1 MSAPPIPCVW
11 HAKECCFYP
20 RAGFMGKADAAYADS
35 EIVVLAPIEQRSS
48 QAHSHYFAVLNE
60 LWANLPHEISEQFV
74 TSEHLRKRALIMTGW
89 RDETSLVLPSKAEAL
104 KVAAWSRQLLDEH
117 AVISVSGTTVVRLVA
132 KSQSLRAMGKAD
144 FTKSKADVLGWIE
157 DLIGIDRG
165 AAA

>member
-1 MSAPPIPCVW
+1 MTAPPMPFVFN
-11 HAKECCFYP
+11 AYDRAFRP
-20 RAGFMGKADAAYADS
+20 RRGFEKRVEAAYADG
-35 EIVVLAPIEQRSS
+35 ETVVLAPLEPRSS

-60 LWANLPHEISEQFV
+60 LWANLPHEISDQFV

-104 KVAAWSRQLLDEH
+104 KVAAWSRQGLDEH

-132 KSQSLRAMGKAD
+132 KSQSLRAMGKED

>member
-1 MSAPPIPCVW
+1 MTAPPMPFVFN
-11 HAKECCFYP
+11 AYDRAFRP
-20 RAGFMGKADAAYADS
+20 RRGFEKRVEAAYADG
-35 EIVVLAPIEQRSS
+35 
-48 QAHSHYFAVLNE
+48 
-60 LWANLPHEISEQFV
+60 V

-104 KVAAWSRQLLDEH
+104 KVAAWSRQGLDEH

-132 KSQSLRAMGKAD
+132 KSQSLRAMGKED

>member
-1 MSAPPIPCVW
+1 MTAPPLPFVYR
-11 HAKECCFYP
+11 AESRSFTP
-20 RAGFMGKADAAYADS
+20 RRGFEKHVEVAYADG
-35 EIVVLAPIEQRSS
+35 ETVVLVPLESRSQVS
-48 QAHSHYFAVLNE
+48 HSHYFAVLNE
-60 LWANLPHEISEQFV
+60 LWANLPHEIADQFP